1 MVSNEDNLQWKT
13 TSKYRK
19 WNISATTG
27 WIVLKF
33 ETLANGIRSV
43 CTKVSN
49 EDDLQGRQPQNYKK
63 WNISKPNY
71 QIRSFNLSSLV
82 CVPKTRT
89 HILKGAFIGNP
100 KGNLE
105 CGSAQPSL
113 FDLTFASDN
122 CWSKGFC
129 LSCHSF
135 VRVELLCLFSRS
147 SKVH

>member
-89 HILKGAFIGNP
+89 HILKGT

-113 FDLTFASDN
+113 LFVVVAH
-122 CWSKGFC
+122 
-129 LSCHSF
+129 CHRCSF
-135 VRVELLCLFSRS
+135 HQVWMVSHS
-147 SKVH
+147 GI